1 MPLILFSPRRS
12 RPGGCC
18 KRPCFMIIQSKY
30 AKQTVFYQ
38 ETQKQRI
45 GDKMAKRKLG
55 LKILAVG
62 IVILLVALLLLFN
75 TNSIWALVTLG
86 ASILLNA
93 IGLTMV
99 IAK

>member
-1 MPLILFSPRRS
+1 
-12 RPGGCC
+12 
-18 KRPCFMIIQSKY
+18 MIIQSKY

-99 IAK
+99 IA

>member
-1 MPLILFSPRRS
+1 
-12 RPGGCC
+12 
-18 KRPCFMIIQSKY
+18 
-30 AKQTVFYQ
+30 
-38 ETQKQRI
+38 
-45 GDKMAKRKLG
+45 MAKRKLG
-55 LKILAVG
+55 LKILAVC

-86 ASILLNA
+86 ASSLLNA